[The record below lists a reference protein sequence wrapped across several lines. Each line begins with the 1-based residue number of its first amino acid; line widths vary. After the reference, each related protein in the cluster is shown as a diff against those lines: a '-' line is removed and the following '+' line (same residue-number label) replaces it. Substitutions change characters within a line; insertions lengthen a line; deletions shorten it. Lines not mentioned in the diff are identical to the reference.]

1 MSGLVVL
8 SEEEK
13 QEMLKDARNIERGK
27 GFFAARLK
35 SQEGSIDEY
44 IDFLS
49 QNIELIDFV
58 PSKQITIKYK
68 L

>member
-1 MSGLVVL
+1 
-8 SEEEK
+8 
-13 QEMLKDARNIERGK
+13 MLKDARDAERGK

-35 SQEGSIDEY
+35 SREGSIDEY
-44 IDFLS
+44 IDILS

-58 PSKQITIKYK
+58 PSKRIITKYK